1 MKTSQHSIGNVW
13 DDASFREE
21 FAEPA
26 MVVDTVRDAE
36 RRATMVFDLLLTYLS
51 DAEMVVARHR
61 PAA

>member
-1 MKTSQHSIGNVW
+1 MKTSQHAIGNVW

-26 MVVDTVRDAE
+26 MVIDTVRDAE

-51 DAEMVVARHR
+51 DAQMAVTRHR